1 MIDQANLTDSE
12 KLMLDRRLKDFKKSG
27 VDKSVEIRERVK
39 TLNLEITEIG
49 NSFDQ
54 AIREDTRFVETTIE
68 KLAGLPGDYIAA
80 KKADENGI
88 IRISTDYPDYFPVM
102 QYAHDDNLR
111 KKLYIASKSI
121 GSPSNSQNL
130 LNLIKK
136 RHELANLLGYENYAA
151 LAMDGLMIK
160 SPDRANVFLNLSLI
174 HISEPTRP

>member
-1 MIDQANLTDSE
+1 
-12 KLMLDRRLKDFKKSG
+12 
-27 VDKSVEIRERVK
+27 
-39 TLNLEITEIG
+39 
-49 NSFDQ
+49 
-54 AIREDTRFVETTIE
+54 
-68 KLAGLPGDYIAA
+68 
-80 KKADENGI
+80 
-88 IRISTDYPDYFPVM
+88 M

-160 SPDRANVFLNLSLI
+160 SPVRANVFLNDLGQAVKKAAKKDLSILLKKQKEIDPNSEEVQAWQSSYLSNLI
-174 HISEPTRP
+174 REESYSLDAKEVRTYFHFDKVQNCLLYTSDAADE